1 MPATITEAVDDML
14 GLLNTAW
21 TASVVPLGFEAL
33 VFDDNP
39 EARPLVEDISDNVP
53 NWGRALVRHFT
64 GFQPTLTSDT
74 GTRRFRRLGA
84 MTITVY
90 ARQDTGRRLLDPA
103 VQAVMNALQGKCT
116 TNGVIFRQ
124 VGLAEIGQ
132 DGVWFAAN
140 IVANFE
146 YDQII

>member
-21 TASVVPLGFEAL
+21 TTTVVPLGFVAL

-39 EARPLVEDISDNVP
+39 EARPLVESGGDVP
-53 NWGRALVRHFT
+53 NWGKALVRHFD

-74 GTRRFRRLGA
+74 GKRRFRRTGA
-84 MTITVY
+84 MTISIY

-103 VQAVMNALQGKCT
+103 AQAVINALQGKCT
-116 TNGVIFRQ
+116 TNGVLFRE
-124 VGLAEIGQ
+124 VRLAEVGQ

-140 IVANFE
+140 IIANFE
-146 YDQII
+146 YDQIT